1 MEEIQSKI
9 SALDTKQYYQLGG
22 SSSMTES
29 SETTLEDDIPY
40 LDDELDLHQNDHHP
54 DDYYDDEVISDC
66 ESEDV
71 DTIVHRYDPP
81 NFQDIKIT
89 NSTTSSNF
97 NGVNI
102 NSNATTTKSI
112 AEELQNEIKKTEF
125 HRSGNDDITNIAKNV
140 HSAVGNNTTGI
151 SSDKELILRSEP
163 PPDILMNCRRKI
175 WPNHDHQDEII
186 SDFNEDWDMVLE
198 NEPDSA
204 VEDQGSGAAATVDIV
219 IRQEPSSSN
228 KIDGNGSRFY
238 KNSRRMIVH
247 QVQGVEN
254 IANPNC
260 GNCCI
265 LQ

>member
-1 MEEIQSKI
+1 MEEIESKI
-9 SALDTKQYYQLGG
+9 SALDTKQYYQLG
-22 SSSMTES
+22 SSSMTA
-29 SETTLEDDIPY
+29 SETTLEEDIPY
-40 LDDELDLHQNDHHP
+40 LEHEFDFQEDLP
-54 DDYYDDEVISDC
+54 SDC

-112 AEELQNEIKKTEF
+112 AEELQNEMKKTEF
-125 HRSGNDDITNIAKNV
+125 HPSGNDDITKIAKNV

-175 WPNHDHQDEII
+175 WPNHDHLDEII

-198 NEPDSA
+198 NEPEA
-204 VEDQGSGAAATVDIV
+204 VEEAAAVDIV
-219 IRQEPSSSN
+219 IRQEPSN
-228 KIDGNGSRFY
+228 KTEVGGRSFY
-238 KNSRRMIVH
+238 RNSRRMIVH